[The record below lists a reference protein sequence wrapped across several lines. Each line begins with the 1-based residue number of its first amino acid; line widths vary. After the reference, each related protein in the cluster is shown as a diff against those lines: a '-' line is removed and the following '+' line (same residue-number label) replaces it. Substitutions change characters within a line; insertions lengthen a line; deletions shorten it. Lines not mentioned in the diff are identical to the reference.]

1 MFELLHLIL
10 FLKSTSN
17 SKYFNCP
24 RGAIKETVHSITSQ
38 MICEETV
45 AVKSANL
52 PLTCV
57 TEAAVMGR
65 NVTKDIFLFYRSSG
79 GCETVTCLFFGGF
92 FFWH

>member
-24 RGAIKETVHSITSQ
+24 RGAIKESVHSITSQ
-38 MICEETV
+38 MICKETV

-57 TEAAVMGR
+57 TETAVMICNQG
-65 NVTKDIFLFYRSSG
+65 Y
-79 GCETVTCLFFGGF
+79 FFILSII
-92 FFWH
+92 WRL

>member
-38 MICEETV
+38 MICKETV
-45 AVKSANL
+45 AVKSTNL

-57 TEAAVMGR
+57 TEAAVMICNQG
-65 NVTKDIFLFYRSSG
+65 Y
-79 GCETVTCLFFGGF
+79 FFILSII
-92 FFWH
+92 WRL